1 MLCGQE
7 KRKGAAVATVRDRC
21 NAAVVGKEAKGLI
34 DSVAVVAKEAK
45 GLIDR
50 KLEGWK
56 AGRRVK
62 KAEKK
67 GKGAAR
73 VM

>member
-1 MLCGQE
+1 MSCCVARGREKVLLWLLC
-7 KRKGAAVATVRDRC
+7 VTC
-21 NAAVVGKEAKGLI
+21 C
-34 DSVAVVAKEAK
+34 SVAVVGKEAK

-50 KLEGWK
+50 KLEGSK

-73 VM
+73 VP

>member
-1 MLCGQE
+1 MARRKAKVMLWLLC
-7 KRKGAAVATVRDRC
+7 VIYC
-21 NAAVVGKEAKGLI
+21 
-34 DSVAVVAKEAK
+34 SVAVVGKEAK

-50 KLEGWK
+50 KLEGRK

-73 VM
+73 VP